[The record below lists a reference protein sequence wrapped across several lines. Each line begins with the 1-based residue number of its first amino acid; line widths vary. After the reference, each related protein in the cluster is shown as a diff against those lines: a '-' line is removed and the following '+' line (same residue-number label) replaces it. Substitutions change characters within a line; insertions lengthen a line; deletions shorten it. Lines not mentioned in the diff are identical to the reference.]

1 MSSRWK
7 KVWADFWGHKG
18 RTVLTILTILVG
30 TVGVGFI
37 SNLQLYMIESMDG
50 DFLSADPSEFRIYA
64 YPMDDDIVKIA
75 REVPGVNAVEGYYA
89 FTASVIRP
97 SGEKNRILLTSIKN
111 PYDLTVNKLKP
122 VSGELNIAALGYKE
136 VLIDVSAAS
145 LGYKPGDLITVELN
159 NGKQREVRLAGYMHD
174 AAGVPF
180 NQGNLIN
187 AYITPKTMEWIG
199 GASKY
204 NVLGVSVAE
213 NATDEKHVA
222 LVAQAVQKRLEHSG
236 LTDISYFIYQPGHHY
251 AYQISQGIFLVMG
264 ILGWLTVL
272 LSCFLIINT
281 ITALMSQQ
289 TRQIGIMKATG
300 GSTMQIFGMYLALIL
315 AFGVVALIIAI
326 PIANKAAKT
335 IGDGMAEYLGFY
347 TQLYRGYTAT
357 LIQQAFV
364 ALGIPFLAALVPM
377 YNSARLTVRETLT
390 DYGIG
395 GSENPRKSSVS
406 KGSLLIPRPMRLSLR
421 NAFRRKTRV
430 SLTLIALVL
439 GGATFIAVINLRGS
453 FYKVIDELR
462 GYYIT
467 DIQINFARNYHFD
480 KVATMAKRVPGVVD
494 VESWMESTGTL
505 LTDGGKL
512 ETAVTFELPPS
523 TSKLIKPV
531 LISGRWLKPGD
542 ENAIVASNYL
552 LNKFP
557 NLKIGEWLT
566 IKINDKETPWQIVG
580 FVSTTAT
587 GGNPTVFANYE
598 YFSQLTNQAGEIQ
611 SLRVVTTTR
620 NIPAQRII
628 RDELLAMYATNGIQ
642 VGSSFLGEEE
652 SLRIAS
658 MFDIFI
664 YFFLAMAILIAA
676 IGSVGLASTMSIN
689 VMERTREIGVM
700 RALGAS
706 SWSIQSIVIVEGMV
720 IGLISWIFSI
730 LLSLLITNVMA
741 VGVGQLMFQKSMD
754 VVYGLN
760 GILGWLIGIL
770 VIGTIASAL
779 PARSASR
786 LTIKDTLAYEG

>member
-64 YPMDDDIVKIA
+64 YPMDDDSVKVT
-75 REVPGVNAVEGYYA
+75 REVPGVNAVEGFYILS
-89 FTASVIRP
+89 ASVIRP
-97 SGEKNRILLTSIKN
+97 SGEKNRIQLTSIKS
-111 PYDLTVNKLKP
+111 PADLVVNKLKP
-122 VSGELNIAALGYKE
+122 VSGESNIPALGYKE

-159 NGKQREVRLAGYMHD
+159 NGKRREVRLAGYMHD
-174 AAGVPF
+174 AAGIPF
-180 NQGNLIN
+180 SQGNVIN

-199 GASKY
+199 GSSKY
-204 NVLGVSVAE
+204 NLLAVSVAE
-213 NATDEKHVA
+213 NATDEKHVT
-222 LVAQAVQKRLEHSG
+222 LVAQAVQKRLERSG

-300 GSTMQIFGMYLALIL
+300 GSTIQIFGMYLALIL

-326 PIANKAAKT
+326 PIANKAAQI

-347 TQLYRGYTAT
+347 TQVYRGYKAT

-364 ALGIPFLAALVPM
+364 ALGIPFLAALLPM

-395 GSENPRKSSVS
+395 GSEKPRKSSVS
-406 KGSLLIPRPMRLSLR
+406 KGNLLFPRPLRLSLR

-439 GGATFIAVINLRGS
+439 GGATFIAVINLWGS
-453 FYKVIDELR
+453 FYKIIDELR

-467 DIQINFARNYHFD
+467 DIQVNFARNYHFE
-480 KVATMAKRVPGVVD
+480 KVAAMAKRVPGVAD
-494 VESWMESTGTL
+494 VEGWMESTGTL
-505 LTDGGKL
+505 LTDEGKL

-542 ENAIVASNYL
+542 ENAVVVDNYL

-557 NLKIGEWLT
+557 DLKIGDWLT
-566 IKINDKETPWQIVG
+566 IRINDKETPWQIVG
-580 FVSTTAT
+580 FISTTAT
-587 GGNPTVFANYE
+587 GGNPAIFANYE
-598 YFSQLTNQAGEIQ
+598 YFSQLTNQPGEIQ

-620 NIPAQRII
+620 NLPAQRII

-642 VGSSFLGEEE
+642 VSSTFLGEEE
-652 SLRIAS
+652 SLRITS

-664 YFFLAMAILIAA
+664 YFFLAMAILIAV

-720 IGLISWIFSI
+720 VGLISWVFSV

-741 VGVGQLMFQKSMD
+741 VSVGQLMFRKSMD
-754 VVYGLN
+754 AVFGLN
-760 GILGWLIGIL
+760 GILEWLIGIL

>member
-7 KVWADFWGHKG
+7 KIWADFWGQKG

-37 SNLQLYMIESMDG
+37 SNLQLYMVESMDG
-50 DFLSADPSEFRIYA
+50 DFLSADPAEFRIYA
-64 YPMDDDIVKIA
+64 YPMDDDTVKIA
-75 REVPGVNAVEGYYA
+75 REVPGVNAVEGYY
-89 FTASVIRP
+89 FFLASAIHP
-97 SGEKNRILLTSIKN
+97 NGEKDRILLTSIKS
-111 PYDLTVNKLKP
+111 PYDLTVNRLKP
-122 VSGELNIAALGYKE
+122 VGEETQIAALGYRE
-136 VLIDVSAAS
+136 ILIDAGAAS

-159 NGKQREVRLAGYMHD
+159 NGKQRKVRLAGYMHD
-174 AAGVPF
+174 ATGTPF
-180 NQGNLIN
+180 SQGNLIN
-187 AYITPKTMEWIG
+187 AYVTPKTMEWIG
-199 GASKY
+199 GSTKY
-204 NVLGVSVAE
+204 NMLAVSVAE
-213 NATDEKHVA
+213 RMTDEKHVTF
-222 LVAQAVQKRLEHSG
+222 VAQAVQKRLEHSG
-236 LTDISYFIYQPGHHY
+236 LTDVSYFVYQPGHHY

-281 ITALMSQQ
+281 ISALMSQQ

-300 GSTMQIFGMYLALIL
+300 GSTMQIFGMYLVLIL
-315 AFGVVALIIAI
+315 AFGTVALIIAI
-326 PIANKAAKT
+326 PVANKAAHT

-347 TQLYRGYTAT
+347 TQGYRGYTAT

-364 ALGIPFLAALVPM
+364 ALGIPFLASLLPM

-395 GSENPRKSSVS
+395 GSEKPRKASVS

-421 NAFRRKTRV
+421 NAFRRKMRL
-430 SLTLIALVL
+430 SLTLFTLVL
-439 GGATFIAVINLRGS
+439 GGAIFIAVINLWGS

-467 DIQINFARNYHFD
+467 DIQINFARNYHFN
-480 KVATMAKRVPGVVD
+480 KVAAMAKRVPGVAD
-494 VESWMESTGTL
+494 VEGWMQTTGTL
-505 LTDGGKL
+505 LTDEGRL
-512 ETAVTFELPPS
+512 ETAVTFEVPPS
-523 TSKLIKPV
+523 TSKLIQPI

-557 NLKIGEWLT
+557 DLKIGDWLT
-566 IKINDKETPWQIVG
+566 IKVNDKESPWQIVG
-580 FVSTTAT
+580 FVSMTAT
-587 GGNPTVFANYE
+587 GGNPAIFANYE
-598 YFSQLTNQAGEIQ
+598 YFSQLTNQSGEIQ

-620 NIPAQRII
+620 DIPSQRNI
-628 RDELLAMYATNGIQ
+628 RDEVLKVYAINGIQ
-642 VGSSFLGEEE
+642 VSSTFLGEEE
-652 SLRIAS
+652 SLRITS

-664 YFFLAMAILIAA
+664 YFFLAMAILIAV
-676 IGSVGLASTMSIN
+676 IGSVGLASTMGIN

-706 SWSIQSIVIVEGMV
+706 SWNIQSIVIVEGMV
-720 IGLISWIFSI
+720 VGMISWVISI
-730 LLSLLITNVMA
+730 LFSVPITSVMA
-741 VGVGQLMFQKSMD
+741 VGVGQLLFQKPMD

-760 GILGWLIGIL
+760 GILGWLVGIL

-779 PARSASR
+779 PARNASH